1 MGAGWEV
8 VVEGYSRLEAPC
20 FDADGRLCFA
30 ERLPPGAV
38 LRVEPDGSVTELAQ
52 TEHVGGLV
60 PHAGGGLVVSAR
72 SVFVL
77 EKDGTQRPVREAAGG
92 WGFNDMTTD
101 SAGNVFVG
109 MHGER
114 PTGQPPTVTASLW
127 RLAGDTPAIRC
138 YDGIQLT
145 NGLGISPDGS
155 RLYHNDTTPRTV
167 WVSDLDSE
175 GLPVNRRAFF
185 EMDEGGSPD
194 GMAMDEAGCVWIAAI
209 AAGQVVRLTPDGRPD
224 LILAAPASYIS
235 SLCFGGSDLRDMYVV
250 TFGGEPYDPGRSG
263 GVYRTRVD
271 VAGARIIP
279 ATV

>member
-1 MGAGWEV
+1 MGADWEV

-20 FDADGRLCFA
+20 FDADGRFCFA

-38 LRVEPDGSVTELAQ
+38 LRIEPDGSVTELAQ
-52 TEHVGGLV
+52 SEHVGGLV
-60 PHAGGGLVVSAR
+60 PHVGGGLVVSGR
-72 SVFVL
+72 TVFVL
-77 EKDGTQRPVREAAGG
+77 DPDGTQRPVREPVGG

-127 RLAGDTPAIRC
+127 KLAGDVPARRC

-145 NGLGISPDGS
+145 NGLAISPDGS
-155 RLYHNDTTPRTV
+155 RLYHNDTIPRTV
-167 WVSDLDSE
+167 WVSDLNGD

-185 EMDEGGSPD
+185 EIHGDGSPD
-194 GMAMDEAGCVWIAAI
+194 GMAMDESGCVWIAAI
-209 AAGQVVRLTPDGRPD
+209 AAGQVVRLAPDGRQD
-224 LILAAPASYIS
+224 RVLDAPAPYVA

-250 TFGGEPYDPGRSG
+250 TFGGAPYDSERSG

-271 VAGARIIP
+271 VAGARISP